1 LLKAKKKPEDR
12 IRVMAMNEEW
22 LDPAAVKSRLEK
34 DLQELTDKGNAYD
47 KKQWQAMNYSLMA
60 GGKRI
65 RPVLT
70 VWTGLSLG
78 ADADELFPFAEALE
92 MIHTYSLIHDDLPAM
107 DNDDYRRGRL
117 TNHKVFGEAAA
128 ILAGDGLL
136 TYAFEVCGQ
145 AMEEA
150 AAGGQTE
157 LLKRQARAVSFLAQM
172 AGPSGMVS
180 GQMVDLESEGRTIG
194 LDELTYMEISKTSR
208 LLEAALVMGGC
219 LAGAGPEQ
227 IQSLEEAG
235 EKLGLAFQ
243 IQDDILDVTGD
254 EKELGKPTG
263 SDEKE
268 KKSTFVSLYGL
279 EKARKEAVK
288 DTEEALARLA
298 FLEGSYGRA
307 VRDLVKSLIDRRK

>member
-1 LLKAKKKPEDR
+1 
-12 IRVMAMNEEW
+12 MNEEW
-22 LDPAAVKSRLEK
+22 LDRKAVTDRLEK
-34 DLQELTDKGNAYD
+34 DLKALTDKGNAYD
-47 KKQWQAMNYSLMA
+47 RKQWEAMSYSLLA

-65 RPVLT
+65 RPLLT
-70 VWTGLSLG
+70 LWTGLSLG
-78 ADADELFPFAEALE
+78 ASPDILFPFAEALE

-145 AMEEA
+145 AMEESA
-150 AAGGQTE
+150 RKGQTD
-157 LLKRQARAVSFLAQM
+157 LLARQAKAVSFLARM

-180 GQMVDLESEGRTIG
+180 GQMVDLESEGREIS

-208 LLEAALVMGGC
+208 LLQAALVMGGL
-219 LAGAGPEQ
+219 LAGAGQER
-227 IQSLEEAG
+227 IEDLEEAG
-235 EKLGLAFQ
+235 QQLGLAFQ

-254 EKELGKPTG
+254 AKELGKPTG

-279 EKARKEAVK
+279 ERAK
-288 DTEEALARLA
+288 EEAALDTGRALEKLA
-298 FLEGSYGRA
+298 FLEGAYGGA
-307 VRDLVKSLIDRRK
+307 VRDLVSSLINRRK